1 VVIRAI
7 NARRIAHPELSKM
20 IIPSIA
26 MTLAANEAGG
36 GAIQFLVLVNDVHV
50 TASKCLAS
58 DIISPT

>member
-1 VVIRAI
+1 
-7 NARRIAHPELSKM
+7 M